1 MTKYKRYYEKSY
13 DELYYIFDSITLPEE
28 EFEEKVEYDGYS
40 VFADSLTPHEVLDLL
55 NEHARL
61 KSRYK
66 VLHTQFQDL
75 KKFLENNLN
84 EYWTRE
90 KLNEKIIKLSDEN
103 EQLKKEILH
112 KKNKELKKEKK
123 ELCKYECKVKAFE
136 EINELFKNGLIG
148 EEHNDD

>member
-1 MTKYKRYYEKSY
+1 MTYKRYYQKNY
-13 DELYYIFDSITLPEE
+13 DESYYIFDSKTLSEE
-28 EFEEKVEYDGYS
+28 EFEERVEYDGYD
-40 VFADSLTPHEVLDLL
+40 VFADSLTPQEVIDLL
-55 NEHARL
+55 NENARS
-61 KSRYK
+61 KSEYK

-75 KKFLENNLN
+75 KKFLENNFN
-84 EYWTRE
+84 ECLTRD
-90 KLNEKIIKLSDEN
+90 KLQRQIIKLSDEN

>member
-28 EFEEKVEYDGYS
+28 EFEEKVKYYGYT

-103 EQLKKEILH
+103 EQLKKEI
-112 KKNKELKKEKK
+112 KVYEDTFNSSCEYQDIKIRCNKYSINLSYPCCSNISCFKEN
-123 ELCKYECKVKAFE
+123 Y
-136 EINELFKNGLIG
+136 
-148 EEHNDD
+148 